1 VTDFAVLIMA
11 RISQGPA
18 DAMML
23 FAVITKAAPTL
34 SLDARQR
41 LYALHTSELEA
52 DGLIVRHEVGCW
64 HLPPPKTTAPR
75 RLNELRPGTVIP
87 KKFAHLTPY
96 MPNTGKE

>member
-1 VTDFAVLIMA
+1 MTDFAALIMS
-11 RISQGPA
+11 RINQGPA

-34 SLDARQR
+34 SLDERQK
-41 LYALHTSELEA
+41 LFALHARALEA
-52 DGLIVRHEVGCW
+52 AGKIARHEAGCW

-87 KKFAHLTPY
+87 KKFAHLVPH
-96 MPNTGKE
+96 MPNPGKE